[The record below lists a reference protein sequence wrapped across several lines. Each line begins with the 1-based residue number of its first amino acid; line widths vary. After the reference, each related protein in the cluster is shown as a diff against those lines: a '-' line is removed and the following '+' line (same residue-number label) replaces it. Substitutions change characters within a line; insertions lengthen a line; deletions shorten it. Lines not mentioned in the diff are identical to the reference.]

1 MSVNSH
7 LLQKSASAILSTT
20 EKESIS
26 RSIATLRSRLD
37 SWFGKNLTTHFTFG
51 SFTRETI
58 LPRSL
63 DAQSDIDYMVVF
75 AEGGN
80 TPQTYLNRL
89 KTFVEKYYSSSEI
102 FQSSPTIVLNLNHIR
117 FELVPALAA
126 YWTGYQIP
134 SGPQNWQDTDPNGFN
149 TTLSQA
155 NKSCSY
161 LLKPAVRLFKIWN
174 ARRSYPFESYALE
187 KWMADQSYWSCST
200 VGDHLFH
207 AVDNAQ
213 LSYYAPQWKIDEL
226 TRAREIVANTRY
238 YLASD
243 MPINAESEIKKL
255 IPE

>member
-1 MSVNSH
+1 MTVNSY
-7 LLQKSASAILSTT
+7 LNGRASSAVLSSD
-20 EKESIS
+20 EKG
-26 RSIATLRSRLD
+26 SIARSLTTLQTRLNA
-37 SWFGKNLTTHFTFG
+37 WFGDKVTSHFTFG

-75 AEGGN
+75 TEGGN

-102 FQSSPTIVLNLNHIR
+102 YQSSPTIVLNLNHIR
-117 FELVPALAA
+117 FELVPALTA

-134 SGPQNWQDTDPNGFN
+134 NGPQSWQDTDPNGFN
-149 TTLSQA
+149 ATLTQA
-155 NKSCSY
+155 NKNCGY
-161 LLKPAVRLFKIWN
+161 LLKPAVRLFKLWN
-174 ARRSYPFESYALE
+174 ARRRYPLESYALE

-200 VGDHLFH
+200 LGDHLFH
-207 AVDNAQ
+207 AVENAQ
-213 LSYYAPQWKIDEL
+213 LSYYAPQWKVDEL
-226 TRAREIVANTRY
+226 TRAREIVANTKY